1 MKKSR
6 LLSLFL
12 SLVLIT
18 GLLTTFAAASSG
30 DSTGSG
36 SAILDEM
43 DVDAKAAVLV
53 DPNTNEILYEKNAHD
68 KMYPASITKVMTCL
82 LTLEAVDAGKL
93 TLDQVITAGASIH
106 TGIGE
111 NASTA
116 DIKEGEQIRVI
127 DLLYAAL
134 IPSANEACN
143 VMAEAVSGDVASF
156 VELMNQRAA
165 ELGMSD
171 THFANTHGYHDDN
184 HYTSAYDIYLMC
196 QEAMK
201 HETFRAIVSSKSYDL
216 PATNLHTEPRTV
228 HSTNALISNWN
239 VTGYLYSYATGIKT
253 GHTPEAGYCLA
264 AAATKED
271 RSLISVVMGCEREP
285 GTSGSDG
292 FTYFS
297 ESKRLLEWGFNNF
310 STQTILDSTKRDIP
324 EIAVTLGKNTNYV
337 TLEPQGEISALLPN
351 DISTEDFTF
360 TYTRNADSVEAPVE
374 KGQVL
379 GTITASFNGK
389 EYGSLPLV
397 ASIDVEV
404 DQLLYYV
411 DRIQKFFSQLWVK
424 IVLAAALVGIVAL
437 ILRRVL
443 FGGRR
448 GGRRGGYSYSGGSSR
463 YSGRRRRR

>member
-1 MKKSR
+1 MKKYTF
-6 LLSLFL
+6 LSLFL
-12 SLVLIT
+12 ALLLVLP
-18 GLLTTFAAASSG
+18 LTAPMALAAEG
-30 DSTGSG
+30 GSG
-36 SAILDEM
+36 STILDAME
-43 DVDAKAAVLV
+43 VNAAAAVLV
-53 DPNTNEILYEKNAHD
+53 DPDTGEVLYEKNPHEQR
-68 KMYPASITKVMTCL
+68 YPASITKVMTCL
-82 LTLEAVDAGKL
+82 LTLEAVDEGKL
-93 TLDQVITAGASIH
+93 TLDQVVTASSSIH

-111 NASTA
+111 GASTA
-116 DIKEGEQIRVI
+116 DIKEGEEIRVI

-143 VMAEAVSGDVASF
+143 VMAEAVAGDVASF
-156 VELMNQRAA
+156 VDLMNQRAA
-165 ELGMSD
+165 ELGMTD

-184 HYTSAYDIYLMC
+184 HYTSAYDVFLMC

-201 HETFRAIVSSKSYDL
+201 HETFRTIVTTKSYDM
-216 PATNLHTEPRTV
+216 PATNIHPEVRTV

-253 GHTPEAGYCLA
+253 GHTNESGYCLA

-285 GTSGSDG
+285 GTSGSKGRTD
-292 FTYFS
+292 FS
-297 ESKRLLEWGFNNF
+297 ETIRLFEWGFNNF
-310 STQTILDSTKRDIP
+310 STQTILDATKRDIP
-324 EIAVTLGKNTNYV
+324 EIEVTLGKGTNYV

-351 DISTEDFTF
+351 DISTEDFKYD
-360 TYTRNADSVEAPVE
+360 YTLNANSVEAPVE

-397 ASIDVEV
+397 ASIGVEV
-404 DQLLYYV
+404 DTLMYNL

-424 IVLAAALVGIVAL
+424 ILLVILLVVILFFIVRRL
-437 ILRRVL
+437 I

-448 GGRRGGYSYSGGSSR
+448 DSRRGGYSYSGGSR

>member
-12 SLVLIT
+12 ALALLT
-18 GLLTTFAAASSG
+18 GLLTTFASAS
-30 DSTGSG
+30 SG

-43 DVDAKAAVLV
+43 DVNAKAAILA
-53 DPNTNEILYEKNAHD
+53 DPDTNEILYEKNAHE

-93 TLDQVITAGASIH
+93 TLEQTVTASNALH

-111 NASTA
+111 GASTA
-116 DIKEGEQIRVI
+116 DIKAGEEIRVI

-165 ELGMSD
+165 ELGMKD

-184 HYTSAYDIYLMC
+184 HYTTAYDVFLMC

-201 HETFRAIVSSKSYDL
+201 HETFRTIVSSKKYTL
-216 PATNLHTEPRTV
+216 PATNLHETERVV

-239 VTGYLYSYATGIKT
+239 VAGYLYSYATGIKT
-253 GHTPEAGYCLA
+253 GSTPEAGYCLA
-264 AAATKED
+264 SAATKED

-285 GTSGSDG
+285 GATGSKGRTD
-292 FTYFS
+292 FS
-297 ESKRLLEWGFNNF
+297 ETIRLFDWGFNNF

-324 EIAVTLGKNTNYV
+324 EIEVTLGKGTNYV
-337 TLEPQGEISALLPN
+337 TLEPQGEITALLPK
-351 DISTEDFTF
+351 DISTENFKYD
-360 TYTRNADSVEAPVE
+360 YTLNAKTVEAPVE

-379 GTITASFNGK
+379 GTITATFNDK

-397 ASIDVEV
+397 ASISVDV
-404 DQLLYYV
+404 DPLLYHL
-411 DRIQKFFSQLWVK
+411 DRIQRFFSQLWVK
-424 IVLAAALVGIVAL
+424 ILLVILLVVILFFIV
-437 ILRRVL
+437 RRL
-443 FGGRR
+443 FFRGRR
-448 GGRRGGYSYSGGSSR
+448 GGRRGGYSYSGGSR

>member
-6 LLSLFL
+6 LLSLL
-12 SLVLIT
+12 LCLVLAT

-30 DSTGSG
+30 

-43 DVDAKAAVLV
+43 DVNAKAAILA
-53 DPNTNEILYEKNAHD
+53 DPNTSEILYEKNAHE

-82 LTLEAVDAGKL
+82 LILEAVDRGEL
-93 TLDQVITAGASIH
+93 SLEQVVTAGSGLH
-106 TGIGE
+106 TGIGA

-116 DIKEGEQIRVI
+116 DIKAGEQIRII

-165 ELGMSD
+165 ELGMTD

-184 HYTSAYDIYLMC
+184 HYTTAYDIFLMC

-201 HETFRAIVSSKSYDL
+201 HETFRTIVSSKNYEL
-216 PATNLHTEPRTV
+216 PATNLHEEPRTV

-253 GHTPEAGYCLA
+253 GSTPEAGLCLA
-264 AAATKED
+264 ASATRED

-285 GTSGSDG
+285 GTSGSKGRTD
-292 FTYFS
+292 FS
-297 ESKRLLEWGFNNF
+297 ETIRLFDWGFKNF

-324 EIAVTLGKNTNYV
+324 EIEVTLGKGTNYV
-337 TLEPQGEISALLPN
+337 TLEPQGEITALLPN
-351 DISTEDFTF
+351 DISAEDFTY

-374 KGQVL
+374 KGQIL
-379 GTITASFNGK
+379 GTITVSFNDK

-397 ASIDVEV
+397 ASIGVEV
-404 DQLLYYV
+404 DPLMYYV

-424 IVLAAALVGIVAL
+424 IILVILLVVILFFIV
-437 ILRRVL
+437 RRL
-443 FGGRR
+443 FFRGRR
-448 GGRRGGYSYSGGSSR
+448 GGYRGGYSYSGGSR